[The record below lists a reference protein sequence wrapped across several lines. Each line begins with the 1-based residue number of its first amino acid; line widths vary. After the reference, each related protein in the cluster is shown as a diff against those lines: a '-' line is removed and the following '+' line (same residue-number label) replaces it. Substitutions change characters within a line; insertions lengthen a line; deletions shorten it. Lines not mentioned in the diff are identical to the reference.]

1 MKIQFHFISSA
12 LLLAGLSL
20 FTSCETEEVNRTSGS
35 VAVQATVSPL
45 TAMESQQGRIV
56 INDFRI
62 NMKEVE
68 FEFDK
73 TDLRSTTEVA
83 IKDVKLKGPFE
94 FDLLSPS
101 GSLSALAAT
110 VELPNA
116 VYEEV
121 GFKTH
126 KGTSGVML
134 DRAVLMTGT
143 IDGVPFEFWHDM
155 DEEFDVDF
163 TDANQDLVVNGQDQ
177 ALIIDY
183 KLGTLV
189 GAASG
194 VDLTTAT
201 DGNGDGRI
209 EIHSKDTDGNQNLA
223 KALRDSLRNAIKLID
238 DK

>member
-1 MKIQFHFISSA
+1 MKYQFPFKTSA
-12 LLLAGLSL
+12 LLLAGLSF
-20 FTSCETEEVNRTSGS
+20 FTSCETEEVNRASAN
-35 VAVQATVSPL
+35 VAVQATASPL
-45 TAMESQQGRIV
+45 TATESQQGRIV
-56 INDFRI
+56 ITDFRI

-73 TDLRSTTEVA
+73 TDPRSTTEVA

-94 FDLLSPS
+94 FDLLGPS

-116 VYEEV
+116 VYEEI

-126 KGTSGVML
+126 KGTSGIML

-163 TDANQDLVVNGQDQ
+163 TDANQDFVVDGQDR

-183 KLGTLV
+183 KIGSLV

-194 VDLTTAT
+194 VDLTTAM

-209 EIHSKDTDGNQNLA
+209 EIHSKDPDGNQNLA